1 MNDADP
7 RLPDPRM
14 IPDWRRPPEPVTRAE
29 PAGAARIE
37 AGTDDFV
44 RPFIITGG
52 RTRPLR
58 EGLRVETL
66 VRATPAALSAPLE
79 FERRAIVELCQ
90 EPLSV
95 AEVAATLSL
104 PLGIARVLI
113 ADLVAE
119 RFASVNESN
128 DELPLH
134 VIERIRD
141 GVRAL

>member
-1 MNDADP
+1 MNDADQ

-14 IPDWRRPPEPVTRAE
+14 IAGWHQPPEPVARAD
-29 PAGAARIE
+29 PAGAPRID

-90 EPLSV
+90 VPLSV
-95 AEVAATLSL
+95 AEVATALSV

-119 RFASVNESN
+119 RFASINEST

>member
-1 MNDADP
+1 MSDADP

-14 IPDWRRPPEPVTRAE
+14 IPGWRPPPEPVSRAE
-29 PAGAARIE
+29 PAGTPQLD

-58 EGLRVETL
+58 DGLRVETL
-66 VRATPAALSAPLE
+66 VRATPAALSAPLG

-90 EPLSV
+90 VPISV
-95 AEVAATLSL
+95 AEIATALSV

-119 RFASVNESN
+119 NYASINEAT

-134 VIERIRD
+134 IIERIRD